1 MGRDGEGGGEMGRE
15 GERGRGGV
23 GGRGWL
29 RRRQTGTVS
38 ERGRRLAQDLVE
50 DCLVAL

>member
-1 MGRDGEGGGEMGRE
+1 M
-15 GERGRGGV
+15 RGRGGEGV
-23 GGRGWL
+23 Y

-38 ERGRRLAQDLVE
+38 ERGRRLPQDLVE

>member
-1 MGRDGEGGGEMGRE
+1 MRGGGRGREGSEGE
-15 GERGRGGV
+15 GERGV
-23 GGRGWL
+23 Y

-38 ERGRRLAQDLVE
+38 ERGGRLAQDLVE